1 MKIFCDT
8 ADREKAKTAEDIWVT
23 RLCGAII
30 ETSIL
35 DWHRAKRFIYRENV
49 TLDGNEMRA
58 NGRPIRDDRR
68 EIIFDGLRAHEWLFN
83 EPLDGEIGKYTL
95 QQCCERIGVSV
106 DEVRAR
112 ARTREVRSQLMRV
125 QPGE

>member
-1 MKIFCDT
+1 LRVFWEVEPK
-8 ADREKAKTAEDIWVT
+8 EKALTAEGIWVT

-35 DWHRAKRFIYRENV
+35 DWHRAKRLIYKERV
-49 TLDGNEMRA
+49 GLDGNEMRA
-58 NGRPIRDDRR
+58 NGRPMRDDKR

-83 EPLDGEIGKYTL
+83 EPLPGEIGKYTL

-112 ARTREVRSQLMRV
+112 AKTREVRSQLMRV
-125 QPGE
+125 QPSE